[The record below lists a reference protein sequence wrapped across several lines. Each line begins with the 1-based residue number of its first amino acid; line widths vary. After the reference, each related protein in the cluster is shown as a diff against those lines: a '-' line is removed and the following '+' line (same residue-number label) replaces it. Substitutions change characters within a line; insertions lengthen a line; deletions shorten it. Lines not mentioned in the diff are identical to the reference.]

1 MKKITVLLTII
12 FILPVNAS
20 YDKFNE
26 WGGNYEGCHEC
37 IREWWNV
44 DAFIEAD
51 KNYSITMSFEYEK
64 ETPASNMF
72 FTLFDWDE
80 KKVYNLSS
88 YNDDFSTLRCSEK
101 SSLNLTYKNS
111 WMRGKYP
118 LYTLHLESKGI
129 ILDMKITA
137 EAKPKFVVEEQGG
150 MLPMGFGYYKYAFI
164 PKCKAKGTLF
174 IDGSLKEFEGT
185 AYYEHVWGNWSYHNP
200 LKGNAIKYYF
210 KLADWW
216 WKNKNIS
223 LESLTISSNNPFGYD
238 WAWIAFENG
247 WSIFYGVIPF
257 WIGEIPLGVV
267 YLYNGEDIVEFG
279 KVNYEYINGTFYN
292 GAYIP
297 NKISV
302 VAEGKGKLKLVMEM
316 KNRPRIYEDELKSFY
331 WKKLIL
337 YECPGFTNGWYE
349 NNGEKISLSGKCEI
363 EIERQVSIFEYN
375 MLKITPHSDG
385 FELIFLS
392 YLMNVIITLQLFF
405 NPLSINL
412 SFSNIR

>member
-1 MKKITVLLTII
+1 MKKIAILLTII
-12 FILPVNAS
+12 FILPVNGF
-20 YDKFNE
+20 YNKFNE
-26 WGGNYEGCHEC
+26 WSGNFEGRHEC

-72 FTLFDWDE
+72 FTLFDWSE
-80 KKVYNLSS
+80 KSVYNLSS
-88 YNDDFSTLRCSEK
+88 YNDELSALKCSEK
-101 SSLNLTYKNS
+101 NFLNLTYKNS

-118 LYTLHLESKGI
+118 FYILHLESKGI

-137 EAKPKFVVEEQGG
+137 EAEPKFVVEEQGG
-150 MLPMGFGYYKYAFI
+150 VLPIGFGYYKYVFI
-164 PKCKAKGTLF
+164 PKCKARGTLF
-174 IDGSLKEFEGT
+174 IDGSLKKFEGT

-210 KLADWW
+210 KLAGWW

-223 LESLTISSNNPFGYD
+223 SGSLTISSDNPFGYD
-238 WAWIAFENG
+238 WAWIAFDNG
-247 WSIFYGVIPF
+247 WSMFYGVIPF
-257 WIGEIPLGVV
+257 WIREIPLGVI
-267 YLYNGEDIVEFG
+267 YLYNGKDIVEFG
-279 KVNYEYINGTFYN
+279 KINYKYVNGTFYK

-297 NKISV
+297 NKICFT
-302 VAEGKGKLKLVMEM
+302 AEGEGKLKLVMEM
-316 KNRPRIYEDELKSFY
+316 KNTPHIYEDELKSFY

-337 YECPGFTNGWYE
+337 YECPGFINGWYE
-349 NNGEKISLSGKCEI
+349 NRDEKINLSGKCEI
-363 EIERQVSIFEYN
+363 EIEREVSIFEYN
-375 MLKITPHSDG
+375 MLRINPYSDG

-392 YLMNVIITLQLFF
+392 YIMNFVITLQLFF
-405 NPLSINL
+405 NPFSINL